1 MRTAFLQVVVIFA
14 TLLLVLTGCGHKT
27 VTTTPIPDGF
37 VHESGIQLLNGSDL
51 PIKLNGVNLGGWL
64 EWEGWIWGKGLDY
77 IDETDMMSNLTSLV
91 GSTQAQYFQT
101 EVENTYITQADF
113 SAIASDGFNV
123 VRVPLNYS
131 LLYSGANTY
140 KASGWS
146 ILDNAIME
154 AKQAHVY
161 VILDMHDAPCGQ
173 SRLFTANYT
182 GGPTLW
188 QSSECQDSTVAIWKA
203 IAERYSQNNTVLG
216 YDLLNEPATTDA
228 QLIALYRRITAA
240 IRQADNNHV
249 IIYEGNGLATDF
261 SIFTSRFD
269 DNEML
274 SLHAYGWGSSIN
286 TKLAEYNQYADSLNS
301 PLYVGEYGQAG
312 YLALSQYVKAF
323 STDPKLAAYTIWTW
337 KQVPELPTLQ
347 QIHETS
353 AAQELIDWM
362 NNTSRPKPTL
372 AEAEQGMRDFIYSIQ
387 YQNTT
392 TDNLTKAVL
401 Q

>member
-1 MRTAFLQVVVIFA
+1 
-14 TLLLVLTGCGHKT
+14 
-27 VTTTPIPDGF
+27 
-37 VHESGIQLLNGSDL
+37 
-51 PIKLNGVNLGGWL
+51 
-64 EWEGWIWGKGLDY
+64 
-77 IDETDMMSNLTSLV
+77 MMSNLTSLV

-101 EVENTYITQADF
+101 EDENTYITQADF

-173 SRLFTANYT
+173 SRLFTANYA

-269 DNEML
+269 DDEML

-323 STDPKLAAYTIWTW
+323 RPDPELAA
-337 KQVPELPTLQ
+337 TLYERGSRCQ
-347 QIHETS
+347 NCLRCS
-353 AAQELIDWM
+353 RFMKRAQHELIDWM